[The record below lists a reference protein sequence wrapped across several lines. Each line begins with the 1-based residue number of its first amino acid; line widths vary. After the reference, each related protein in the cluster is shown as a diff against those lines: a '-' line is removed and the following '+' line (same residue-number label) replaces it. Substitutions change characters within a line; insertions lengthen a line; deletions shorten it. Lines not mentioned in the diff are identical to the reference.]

1 LIVILSLERK
11 LCELFGGKV
20 LPAWYLKMPDD
31 FYENWPEEGYV
42 REMRKAAEKL
52 DRGQWWLEKSTELL
66 IQPRPDKG
74 MLRAAVE
81 SQKNSNP
88 ELAEKLK
95 ERVRILR

>member
-1 LIVILSLERK
+1 LIVILNSEEQ

-42 REMRKAAEKL
+42 RKAKDRL
-52 DRGQWWLEKSTELL
+52 DREQWWLEKATELL

-74 MLRAAVE
+74 LLRAAIE
-81 SQKNSNP
+81 SQRISNP
-88 ELAEKLK
+88 DLAEKLK
-95 ERVRILR
+95 ERMKILR

>member
-1 LIVILSLERK
+1 MIVILSLERK

-20 LPAWYLKMPDD
+20 VPDWYLKMPDD
-31 FYENWPEEGYV
+31 FYESWPEEGYV
-42 REMRKAAEKL
+42 KTRKAEEKL
-52 DRGQWWLEKSTELL
+52 DRGQWWLEKATELL

-74 MLRAAVE
+74 MLRAAIE

-88 ELAEKLK
+88 ELAEKLR

>member
-1 LIVILSLERK
+1 MIVILNLERK

-42 REMRKAAEKL
+42 RKAEDRL
-52 DRGQWWLEKSTELL
+52 DRGQWWLEKATELL

-74 MLRAAVE
+74 LLRAAIE
-81 SQKNSNP
+81 SQRISNP
-88 ELAEKLK
+88 DLAEKLR
-95 ERVRILR
+95 ERVKTLR